1 MARFLFVYRDCG
13 ESTTMITPAERQ
25 QQMQAWEKWLGE
37 ALRAGWMLDPGDALT
52 PEGRVVSGKAVTDG
66 PFAET
71 KEVVG
76 GFSVVE
82 AATIDDAA
90 QLARGCPGVVTG
102 GTVEVRPLAGYT
114 AKISP

>member
-1 MARFLFVYRDCG
+1 MNMAKFLFIYRDAC
-13 ESTTMITPAERQ
+13 ESMTPAERQ
-25 QQMQAWEKWLGE
+25 QQMQKWEKWIRD
-37 ALRAGWMLDPGDALT
+37 AMQKGWMLDPGDALT

-82 AATIDDAA
+82 ADSIDAA
-90 QLARGCPGVVTG
+90 AKLATDCPGVLVG
-102 GTVEVRPLAGYT
+102 GTVEVRPVAGYT
-114 AKISP
+114 RKM